1 MRYSII
7 SLLFLIYFAGAAQS
21 QKADLI
27 RIMAA
32 PVSDS
37 YEVAINER
45 ADFNVAI
52 YKYGKIVKNASITYT
67 IAPEQ
72 MDAKITKSIVLKD
85 GQGLL
90 EGIKL
95 SEPGFIRLT
104 VSYKD
109 GETVYENTATAGVA
123 LKDLK
128 TYTVLPTDFDA
139 FWTRAIEDARKIPL
153 EPLLTR
159 MPEKD
164 TPTKHAY
171 HVRFNH
177 GNKSFIYGILTVPNA
192 PGKYPAILHVPGA
205 GVRPYEGTDYNDQII
220 SLQMGIHG
228 IPVNLYDSDIYENLR
243 NGALYKYY
251 NNRMDDR
258 NRYYFK
264 RVYTAC
270 VRAID
275 FIHTLQEFD
284 GENIGVT
291 GGSQG
296 GALTIVTAALDSR
309 VDAIAAYYPALSDL
323 EGYKHNRAGGWP
335 RFDGKGLEYSEQL
348 LKVGRYYDVVN
359 FARKLKIPGYYGYGY
374 NDDVCPATSIT
385 AMLNE
390 IKAKKQVVIAYDVA
404 HWMYPEIK
412 EQGKNWLYNY
422 LQVSGYETK
431 N

>member
-1 MRYSII
+1 MCKFLSI
-7 SLLFLIYFAGAAQS
+7 LLLCIHTITSAQS

-32 PVSDS
+32 PVSDT
-37 YEVAINER
+37 YEVSLNER
-45 ADFNVAI
+45 ADFEVAI
-52 YKYGKIVKNASITYT
+52 YKYGKLVKNASINYT
-67 IAPEQ
+67 VAPEQ
-72 MDAKITKSIVLKD
+72 MDTQITKTISLKE
-85 GQGLL
+85 GSGIIQ
-90 EGIKL
+90 GIKL
-95 SEPGFIRLT
+95 ATPGFIRLT
-104 VSYKD
+104 VTFKD
-109 GETVYENTATAGVA
+109 SDTEYENTATVGVA
-123 LKDLK
+123 LNALK
-128 TYTVLPTDFDA
+128 TYTVLPTDFDK
-139 FWTRAIEDARKIPL
+139 FWTKAIEDARKIPL

-164 TPTKHAY
+164 SATKLAY
-171 HVRFNH
+171 HIRFNH
-177 GNKSFIYGILTVPNA
+177 GNKAFIYGVLTVPRKA
-192 PGKYPAILHVPGA
+192 GTYPAVLHVPGA
-205 GVRPYEGTDYNDQII
+205 GVRPYEGTDYNDEVV
-220 SLQMGIHG
+220 SLQIGIHG
-228 IPVNLYDSDIYENLR
+228 IPVNLYGSAIYENLR

-251 NNRMDDR
+251 ENRMDDR

-275 FIHTLQEFD
+275 FIHTLEQFD
-284 GENIGVT
+284 GNNVAVT

-296 GALTIVTAALDSR
+296 GALTIVTAALDPR

-323 EGYKHNRAGGWP
+323 EGYKNGRAGGWP
-335 RFDGKGLEYSEQL
+335 RFDGKGLEYSERL

-359 FARKLKIPGYYGYGY
+359 FARKLTIPGFYAYGY
-374 NDDVCPATSIT
+374 NDNVCPATSIT

-390 IKAKKQVVIAYDVA
+390 IKAPKEIEIAYDVA

-422 LQVSGYETK
+422 LQVPGYETK